1 MIKIDVISDTICPW
15 CFIGKRNFEKAISQV
30 PGIEV
35 KFSYSTFQLN
45 PNFPKEGVDKKE
57 YISRKFNND
66 HYSNMKERIKDEA
79 IKSGISISN
88 NTLTI
93 IPNTFNSHKLILW
106 SKEYDCHTEIVENL
120 FKAYFEDSK
129 DISNVDI
136 LLEIAENSG
145 MDKRIIKQKFLDDL
159 DNEIIIEEERKNR
172 ENGVMGVPTY
182 IINDGI
188 TLTGSQPVDSLVR
201 LLEHINSD

>member
-30 PGIEV
+30 PDIEV

-66 HYSNMKERIKDEA
+66 HYSTMKERIKDEA
-79 IKSGISISN
+79 LKSGISISN
-88 NTLTI
+88 NTLEI

>member
-93 IPNTFNSHKLILW
+93 IPNTSNSHKLILW